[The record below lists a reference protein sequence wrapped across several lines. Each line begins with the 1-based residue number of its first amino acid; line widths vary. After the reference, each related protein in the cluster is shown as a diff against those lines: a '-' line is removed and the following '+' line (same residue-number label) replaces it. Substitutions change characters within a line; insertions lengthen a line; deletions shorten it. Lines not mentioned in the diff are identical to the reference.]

1 MAETLAWLLA
11 TVVFLGLV
19 YVVVR
24 AAVIS
29 GMREAL
35 SGRKV
40 PERVHDGRD
49 KPLKL

>member
-24 AAVIS
+24 AA
-29 GMREAL
+29 L

-49 KPLKL
+49 KPLRL